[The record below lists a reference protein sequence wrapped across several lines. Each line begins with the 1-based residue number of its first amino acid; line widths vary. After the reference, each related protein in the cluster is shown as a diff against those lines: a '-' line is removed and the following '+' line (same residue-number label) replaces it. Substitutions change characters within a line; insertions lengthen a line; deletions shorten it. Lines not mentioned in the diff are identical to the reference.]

1 MMDIF
6 FSYSRIYIG
15 KQTIFRKLL
24 AEFRIRKGI
33 RRIEF
38 LVVPGSDSLTGPP
51 LKCTWTSASNK
62 ISASNPHPRCVAC
75 DTGNTH
81 LEKAKVFSLLCSA
94 NIVFEALCIKFPRLT
109 LFSLAVKNTLVTVEH
124 FRPESYSV

>member
-24 AEFRIRKGI
+24 AEFRIRKRI

-38 LVVPGSDSLTGPP
+38 LMVPGSDSLMGPP
-51 LKCTWTSASNK
+51 LKCT
-62 ISASNPHPRCVAC
+62 
-75 DTGNTH
+75 
-81 LEKAKVFSLLCSA
+81 
-94 NIVFEALCIKFPRLT
+94 
-109 LFSLAVKNTLVTVEH
+109 
-124 FRPESYSV
+124 